1 MLIPLPLLM
10 WFSTLTGQP
19 VMIYI
24 APNETPVYIKPTQEI
39 KQPQTAE
46 FTGNCYKL
54 ICTV

>member
-10 WFSTLTGQP
+10 WFSVITNQP

-24 APNETPVYIKPTQEI
+24 APGEAPVYIKPAPET